1 MPASRDP
8 NDLEVIA
15 GIPCL
20 APLARRGWHLDRL
33 PTTSVALSFAA
44 AVLTTTLAFGVV
56 ATVPLILA
64 TSVGVALA
72 GSARIMRDVTATRI
86 TLQLT
91 RAGLLAWVLLTA
103 VHL

>member
-1 MPASRDP
+1 MSASSDP
-8 NDLEVIA
+8 TDLDVIA

-44 AVLTTTLAFGVV
+44 AVLTTTLAFGVL
-56 ATVPLILA
+56 ASVPLILTTAVGLLLAASA
-64 TSVGVALA
+64 T
-72 GSARIMRDVTATRI
+72 IMKDVTATRI

-91 RAGLLAWVLLTA
+91 RVGLLAWVLLTA